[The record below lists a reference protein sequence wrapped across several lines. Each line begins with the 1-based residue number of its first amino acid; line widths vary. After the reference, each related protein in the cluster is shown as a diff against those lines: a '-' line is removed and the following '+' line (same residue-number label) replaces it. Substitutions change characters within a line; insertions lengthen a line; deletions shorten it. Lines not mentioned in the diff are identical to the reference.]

1 MKIGFI
7 GLGRMGSNMVLNLI
21 DHEHSVV
28 VYNRSVDKVRK
39 MKRRGAIGA
48 VNYEDFFKK
57 LGRGRRLIF
66 IMITAGKPVD
76 LVLDSMKDFLKKGDI
91 LIDSGNSYYKDSI
104 VRAKKLRISGI
115 DFLDIGV
122 SGGIEGARRGA
133 CMMIGGERSVY
144 LKGKKVFS
152 DMCVK
157 NGFGYMG
164 KSGAGHFVKGI
175 HNAIE
180 YGILGAFNEGFDAL
194 KKEKRE
200 FGLDLKEI
208 ARVYD
213 NGSIIEGKISGWIDD
228 VFSSEKYMDELSC
241 QVPPGETEREMGVL
255 EREYGMKILRQAR
268 LMRRGSRTGDFCGK
282 LIAGVRHKFG
292 GHKF

>member
-21 DHEHSVV
+21 DNKYSVV

-39 MKRRGAIGA
+39 MERRGAIGSVDYA
-48 VNYEDFFKK
+48 DFFKK

-66 IMITAGKPVD
+66 IMVTAGKPVG
-76 LVLDSMKDFLKKGDI
+76 LVLDSIRSFLKQGDI
-91 LIDSGNSYYKDSI
+91 IIDSGNSYYEDSI
-104 VRAKKLRISGI
+104 IRAKKLKRKEIY
-115 DFLDIGV
+115 FLDVGV

-133 CMMIGGERSVY
+133 CMMIGGNKNVY
-144 LKGKKVFS
+144 LKGKKLFS

-164 KSGAGHFVKGI
+164 KNGAGHFVKGI

-180 YGILGAFNEGFDAL
+180 YDILAAFNEGFGVL
-194 KKEKRE
+194 KKERKL
-200 FGLDLKEI
+200 FGLNLKEI
-208 ARVYD
+208 AKVYN
-213 NGSIIEGKISGWIDD
+213 NGSIIEGRISGWVND
-228 VFSSEKYMDELSC
+228 VLSSEKYMDELSC
-241 QVPPGETEREMGVL
+241 EVPPGGTEKEMGVL
-255 EREYGMKILRQAR
+255 ERKYGMRILKQAR
-268 LMRRGSRTGDFCGK
+268 LMRRRSRIGDFCGK
-282 LIAGVRHKFG
+282 LIAGVRNKFG